1 MIWSFITQLITL
13 VLDLLTLSFAADKT
27 KDLELL
33 VLRQQIRI
41 LERRLGKR
49 VRPSRVEKM
58 LLAVTAVRIKKCL
71 GQGQKRF
78 KDSILYSSQ
87 RLCSSGMGTWLSVNG
102 HSGRVPGLAGQG

>member
-1 MIWSFITQLITL
+1 MLWAFVTQMITV
-13 VLDLLTLSFAADKT
+13 VLDLLTLSFAADKS

-58 LLAVTAVRIKKCL
+58 LLAVTALRMKGYL
-71 GQGQKRF
+71 RQGQQGF
-78 KDSILYSSQ
+78 KLFTITSD
-87 RLCSSGMGTWLSVNG
+87 N
-102 HSGRVPGLAGQG
+102 